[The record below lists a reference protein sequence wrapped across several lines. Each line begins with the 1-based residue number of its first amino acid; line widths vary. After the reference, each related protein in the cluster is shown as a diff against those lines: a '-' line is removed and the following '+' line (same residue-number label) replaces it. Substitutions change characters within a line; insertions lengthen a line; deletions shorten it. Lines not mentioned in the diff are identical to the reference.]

1 MITGPLSLSRRHV
14 LGDIYGRCESIA
26 SIPVYMTNAE
36 GEMLGYVD
44 EGLGHYADA
53 FCFHLAEDICKK
65 LSSGHFTY
73 SFDFDY
79 TGDAKLPTRQRRIK
93 LNSIVLVPRKGY
105 EKPIPKAAKLA
116 AAENAATVD
125 AE

>member
-14 LGDIYGRCESIA
+14 LGDFYSRCESIVNV
-26 SIPVYMTNAE
+26 PVYLE
-36 GEMLGYVD
+36 SSKGEMLGYAD

-65 LSSGHFTY
+65 LSAGHYTY

-79 TGDAKLPTRQRRIK
+79 MGAKDIPNRRRRLK
-93 LNSIVLVPRKGY
+93 LNAIVLVPRKGY
-105 EKPIPKAAKLA
+105 AKPIPKSARQVK
-116 AAENAATVD
+116 V
-125 AE
+125 